1 MNRDYNDYTYMWWKD
16 GFNKG
21 DKEMLF
27 QTGRYGLS
35 VQTVSGEI
43 NRLGR
48 ITAPARAEEV
58 MRADNSAVLSLPG
71 LLQPIRRAHKRRIHA
86 RRGAG
91 FYRPGRAGGFPHT

>member
-35 VQTVSGEI
+35 
-43 NRLGR
+43 
-48 ITAPARAEEV
+48 
-58 MRADNSAVLSLPG
+58 RADRF
-71 LLQPIRRAHKRRIHA
+71 RRNKPAGQDNRARQSRGGHA
-86 RRGAG
+86 RG
-91 FYRPGRAGGFPHT
+91 